1 MRPGWRAKLEGLA
14 VLACCLAAC
23 GPGAETLPQHRG
35 GRHSAADRS
44 GVPHE
49 RAAESQGE
57 PGPWLT
63 VDEAEDQQLEG
74 HRIYHQ
80 VRLDFPV
87 LLRQVPV
94 LVPLAPSEIRAQRI
108 LVHAVLTESG
118 RVARAEVLR
127 APALAGITTQ
137 ALEERIVEALRAYR
151 FEPAKLE
158 GRPVAVYYNLSLTL
172 TSDRSGARS

>member
-1 MRPGWRAKLEGLA
+1 MEEPR
-14 VLACCLAAC
+14 
-23 GPGAETLPQHRG
+23 
-35 GRHSAADRS
+35 
-44 GVPHE
+44 
-49 RAAESQGE
+49 GE

-63 VDEAEDQQLEG
+63 VDEAEARQLEG
-74 HRIYHQ
+74 HSIYHQ
-80 VRLDFPV
+80 VRRDFPV
-87 LLRQVPV
+87 LLRHAPV
-94 LVPLAPSEIRAQRI
+94 LVPLAPSEIPAQRI

-172 TSDRSGARS
+172 ASESPG